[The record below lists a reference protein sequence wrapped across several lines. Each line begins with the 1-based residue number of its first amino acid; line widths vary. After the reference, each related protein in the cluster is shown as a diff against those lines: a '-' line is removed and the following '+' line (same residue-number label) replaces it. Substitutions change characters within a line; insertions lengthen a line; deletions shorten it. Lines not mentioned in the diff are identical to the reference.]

1 LSSII
6 SEFCDQFSF
15 GTFLVLLKTDDLEQD
30 SKLVILHMKGERK
43 SVLVVD
49 DDQSILRST
58 EIILQKEGYKVE
70 VAETGKEALEKL
82 QDTHYDVVLL
92 DVRLPDME
100 GTDILL
106 QMNNARDTVKIMIT
120 GFSNVELGKKAAD
133 YGANDFLVKPIR
145 PEEFVSTIRERLSAV
160 QPES

>member
-1 LSSII
+1 
-6 SEFCDQFSF
+6 
-15 GTFLVLLKTDDLEQD
+15 LLKTDDLEQD